1 MQDSPIIYIRNMYG
15 LIAPTLRASYFV
27 AYSAFQPQALTNSL
41 QLRPS
46 SSSSLAGFVQQTTF
60 LSNSTAI

>member
-27 AYSAFQPQALTNSL
+27 AYSASQPQALKNNL
-41 QLRPS
+41 QPRP
-46 SSSSLAGFVQQTTF
+46 SSSLAGLVQQTTF